1 MEMSSMTN
9 LRELF
14 SAGGPVLILLLLFI
28 FFLYIYNLYI
38 NICCINHKIYHIIKS
53 QK

>member
-14 SAGGPVLILLLLFI
+14 SAGGPVLILLLLLSVYSLSVI
-28 FFLYIYNLYI
+28 FF
-38 NICCINHKIYHIIKS
+38 IIHFYLS
-53 QK
+53 SLQ